1 MTSSIIYLKN
11 MVKIALLSSA
21 GHRLSKYTKLVLPAM
36 LLIGI
41 AVYTPSCAANKCDCP
56 RFSGHRLGH

>member
-11 MVKIALLSSA
+11 MARIQSSGA
-21 GHRLSKYTKLVLPAM
+21 SYKPGKYTKLILSAI

-41 AVYTPSCAANKCDCP
+41 AIYTPGCAANKCDCP
-56 RFSGHRLGH
+56 RFSGHRVGH

>member
-11 MVKIALLSSA
+11 MVKIALSSGA
-21 GHRLSKYTKLVLPAM
+21 GHRLSKYTKLVLPAL

-41 AVYTPSCAANKCDCP
+41 AVYTPGCAANKCDCP
-56 RFSGHRLGH
+56 RFSGHRVGH

>member
-1 MTSSIIYLKN
+1 MTSSIIFLKN
-11 MVKIALLSSA
+11 MIYRLRSYSA
-21 GHRLSKYTKLVLPAM
+21 DHDLCKYTKLILPAI

-41 AVYTPSCAANKCDCP
+41 AISTDGCAANKCDCP